1 MEYGV
6 KYSGRYDDD
15 YNYHLRLSKVREQ
28 GIVVSSFWWW
38 YDRLMMT
45 MVNSRHVSH
54 PLILMYKC
62 IKLYIRI
69 LHLPRRSHDR
79 YFLVNSNAIT
89 IEKRLGLGNSSTETL
104 LPYVNACECSRLAK
118 FTISIKSPL
127 SVELACC
134 SLIIGMTSL
143 QKIVWLLRVQDELIV
158 DFFYRLTM
166 RRYHH
171 LHDPLH
177 SNSFY
182 VPQVS
187 YIIIGL
193 IASF

>member
-1 MEYGV
+1 
-6 KYSGRYDDD
+6 
-15 YNYHLRLSKVREQ
+15 
-28 GIVVSSFWWW
+28 
-38 YDRLMMT
+38 
-45 MVNSRHVSH
+45 
-54 PLILMYKC
+54 MYKC

-104 LPYVNACECSRLAK
+104 LPYVNACECSCLAK

-143 QKIVWLLRVQDELIV
+143 QKIVWLLRVQNELIV
-158 DFFYRLTM
+158 VFTIGCIFSLSSASHRKPTFIFELQFFLTIYYSEWSANFHCCVLW
-166 RRYHH
+166 YH
-171 LHDPLH
+171 
-177 SNSFY
+177 
-182 VPQVS
+182 
-187 YIIIGL
+187 
-193 IASF
+193 